1 MDGSF
6 TYGESDGTET
16 QNQGFLQNGVQEALN
31 GTLPGHVGQFFNPF
45 VDEALGL
52 KTNAAFYN
60 DKQVVTGIWQDNQNR
75 SRGLELTRSVVP
87 SLTWTT
93 VT

>member
-16 QNQGFLQNGVQEALN
+16 QNQGFLQAGVQAALN
-31 GTLPGHVGQFFNPF
+31 GTLPGHIGQFFNPF

-52 KTNAAFYN
+52 KTNSAFYN
-60 DKQVVTGIWQDNQNR
+60 NKQIVTGIWQDNEQT
-75 SRGLELTRSVVP
+75 SWIGTYASVVP
-87 SLTWTT
+87 
-93 VT
+93 